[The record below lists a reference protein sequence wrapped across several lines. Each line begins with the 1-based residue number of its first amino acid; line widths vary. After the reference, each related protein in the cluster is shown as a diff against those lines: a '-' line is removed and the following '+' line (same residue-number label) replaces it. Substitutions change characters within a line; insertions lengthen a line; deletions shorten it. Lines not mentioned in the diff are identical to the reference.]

1 MTGDS
6 SRLVVQMLI
15 AGMLVSGVM
24 NTILSKYQDIQ
35 CVENCNPHG
44 RERRFEQ
51 PVWQTLNMFL
61 AESLCWVILG
71 LYRLFS
77 RHYHGAGYE
86 PIPGHADSPAAETLL
101 ERGGKRQHMHGKQ
114 VLLLALP
121 ALCDI
126 GGTTLMNTGLLFTP
140 ASIFQMTRG
149 ALVLF
154 VGLFSVVFLRR
165 HLRMYHWIS
174 LVLVVLGVCIV
185 GFAGALYSKPS
196 IDSFSAFHSQASKD
210 IALETL
216 LGVMLILCGQ
226 LFTATQFV
234 LEEHILEKYSLEPLK
249 VVCWEG
255 TFGLICTLIGMFI
268 MHFAY
273 GAGTK
278 GYFDIAQG
286 WSEVISSPKI
296 WGTAIAIMFSIAS
309 FNFFGLSVTRTVSA
323 TARSTIDTLRTLGI
337 WIISLYLGWETFK
350 WLQVVGFVVLVYG
363 TFVFNGI
370 LRMPWQTEV
379 SDEELLPEEPVEHF

>member
-1 MTGDS
+1 MAENS
-6 SRLVVQMLI
+6 SRLVVQMLV

-24 NTILSKYQDIQ
+24 NTILSKYQDLQ
-35 CVENCNPHG
+35 CVENCNSPG
-44 RERRFEQ
+44 RARSFEQ

-77 RHYHGAGYE
+77 HHSHKVGYE
-86 PIPGHADSPAAETLL
+86 PIPVHYDSPAVETLL
-101 ERGGKRQHMHGKQ
+101 ERGGKRQHMHGNQ
-114 VLLLALP
+114 ILLLALP

-126 GGTTLMNTGLLFTP
+126 FGTTLMNTGLLFTP

-154 VGLFSVVFLRR
+154 VGLFSVVFLRS
-165 HLRMYHWIS
+165 HLRIYHWIS

-185 GFAGALYSKPS
+185 GFAGAIYSDHS
-196 IDSFSAFHSQASKD
+196 VDSFSAIHAQVNKD
-210 IALETL
+210 IALKTL

-234 LEEHILEKYSLEPLK
+234 FEEHILEKYSLEPLK

-255 TFGLICTLIGMFI
+255 TFGLMCTLIAMLVL
-268 MHFAY
+268 HFAY

-286 WSEVISSPKI
+286 WSEVTSSPKI
-296 WGTAIAIMFSIAS
+296 WGAAIAIMFSISS

-337 WIISLYLGWETFK
+337 WVLSLYLGWETFK
-350 WLQVVGFVVLVYG
+350 WLQVIGFIVLVYG

-370 LRMPWQTEV
+370 VRMPWQKEV
-379 SDEELLPEEPVEHF
+379 SDEEFLPEEPTEHF